1 MTKDEA
7 QHSRWTF
14 YEAVNVALTE
24 AVIKS
29 TAKISFCTSVLSSVT
44 PGKTAPFAL
53 FIEYEAWI
61 DCNPKIAF

>member
-14 YEAVNVALTE
+14 YEGVNVALTE

-29 TAKISFCTSVLSSVT
+29 TAKYCSAQAFCQVLLLAKPPRLLFLQNTMRKESF
-44 PGKTAPFAL
+44 G
-53 FIEYEAWI
+53 
-61 DCNPKIAF
+61 